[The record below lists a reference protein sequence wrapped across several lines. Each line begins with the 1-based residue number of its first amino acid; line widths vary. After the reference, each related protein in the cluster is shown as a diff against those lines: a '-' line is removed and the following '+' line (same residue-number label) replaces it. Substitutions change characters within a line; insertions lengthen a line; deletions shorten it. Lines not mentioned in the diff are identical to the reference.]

1 MRKGILLVFTMLATL
16 IGCGQ
21 YDDSELKS
29 DINDLKSRMA
39 ALEQQC
45 KNMNENLTSLQA
57 IVDAIQKQDGIVS
70 VTDLPDGQ
78 GYSVKF
84 VSGKVIYLYNGKNGT
99 DGVTPKISV
108 RKDSDGIYYW
118 TVDGDWLMVDGKKVR
133 AVGLDGKDGQSG
145 DDGKD
150 AVTPQ
155 LKIVDGFWYISYD
168 NGKYWTKLGKAT
180 GENGKDGQDG
190 NDGDV
195 FFKSVTVEDGYA
207 VFVMNDSEQTTLR
220 IPIAG
225 VSTVSSIKYVP
236 ESLDGV
242 IKVRYSKNGDKYV
255 PEDIPV
261 KFEILPRSA
270 VEYLVK
276 NWKNTLVA
284 KAVYVAS
291 TRAEIGDFVT
301 MNIKDV
307 VLGKD
312 NILTVTVD
320 ASALDSQFFASNTP
334 MMASLRLTVKVN
346 GDEELSSDYLPLSP
360 LLSYDQIIEYTTVTG
375 EPMDYK
381 NFFRI
386 QRNGSEISL
395 TDSHIGDTWRILVEA
410 RPFEDNLFSC
420 DFNYYYSNS
429 YNDKLK
435 SLSFVA
441 PIELGLLSFHGCRT
455 LVKADLSNVNTENV
469 TNMNSMFSD
478 CRSLVSLDLSGFDTK
493 NVTNMGYMFFSCS
506 GLTSL
511 DLSVFNTN
519 NAKNMRDMFYKC
531 SGLTSLD
538 LSSFDTRN
546 VTDMSSMF
554 GSCSG
559 LTSLDLSSFDTKNV
573 TDMGQMFGS
582 CSGLTSLDL
591 SSFGTKNVTDMGQM
605 FVLCSAF
612 TSLDLSGFD
621 TKNVTD
627 MGSMFD
633 GCSGLTSLDLSGFD
647 TKNVTNMGR
656 MFDGCR
662 GLTSLDLSEFDT
674 RNVTDMSDMFLSC
687 RGLTSLD
694 LSGFDTRKVTDM
706 GSMFDGCSGLT
717 SLDLSG
723 FDTKNVTMMY
733 SMFGGCSGL
742 TNLDLSSFDT
752 RNVTDMSSMFNG
764 CSALARLDLSEFDT
778 RNATNMVYM
787 FDGCSGLTGL
797 DLSGFDTKNV
807 TMMYRMFGGC
817 SALISLDLSGFDTRN
832 VTNMGYM
839 FFDCKSLISLN
850 LSGFDTRKVTY
861 MDAMFYGCTNLK
873 EIIMRGCDKKTI
885 EMISW
890 VKPSGAVIIAD

>member
-1 MRKGILLVFTMLATL
+1 MIYKNQNTMRKGILLIFTVLATL

-29 DINDLKSRMA
+29 DISDLKSRMA
-39 ALEQQC
+39 ALEKQC

-118 TVDGDWLMVDGKKVR
+118 TVDGDWLIVDGKKVR

-145 DDGKD
+145 NDGKD

-242 IKVRYSKNGDKYV
+242 VKVRYSKNGDKYV

-386 QRNGSEISL
+386 QRNGLEISL

-573 TDMGQMFGS
+573 TDMGQMF
-582 CSGLTSLDL
+582 
-591 SSFGTKNVTDMGQM
+591 
-605 FVLCSAF
+605 VLCSAF

-662 GLTSLDLSEFDT
+662 GLTSLDLSE
-674 RNVTDMSDMFLSC
+674 
-687 RGLTSLD
+687 
-694 LSGFDTRKVTDM
+694 
-706 GSMFDGCSGLT
+706 
-717 SLDLSG
+717 
-723 FDTKNVTMMY
+723 
-733 SMFGGCSGL
+733 
-742 TNLDLSSFDT
+742 FDT

-890 VKPSGAVIIAD
+890 VKPSGAVIITD

>member
-1 MRKGILLVFTMLATL
+1 MIYKNQNTMRKGILLIFTMLATL

-39 ALEQQC
+39 ALEKQC

-118 TVDGDWLMVDGKKVR
+118 TVDGDWLIVDGKKVR

-145 DDGKD
+145 NDGKD

-155 LKIVDGFWYISYD
+155 LKIENGFWYISYD
-168 NGKYWTKLGKAT
+168 NGNSWNKLGKAT

-190 NDGDV
+190 DG

-242 IKVRYSKNGDKYV
+242 VKVRYSKNGDKYV

-346 GDEELSSDYLPLSP
+346 GDEELSSAYLPLSP

-395 TDSHIGDTWRILVEA
+395 TDSHVNDTWRILIESL
-410 RPFEDNLFSC
+410 PFEDNLFSC
-420 DFNYYYSNS
+420 DFNNYYSKN

-441 PIELGLLSFHGCRT
+441 PIELGFLSFHGCRT
-455 LVKADLSNVNTENV
+455 LVKADLLNVNTKNV
-469 TNMNSMFSD
+469 TNMRSMFSN
-478 CRSLVSLDLSGFDTK
+478 CSSLVSLDLSGFDTK
-493 NVTNMGYMFFSCS
+493 NVTDMGYMFFKCS
-506 GLTSL
+506 GLSSL

-519 NAKNMRDMFYKC
+519 NATNMEDMFYNC

-546 VTDMSSMF
+546 VTNMSSMF

-559 LTSLDLSSFDTKNV
+559 LT
-573 TDMGQMFGS
+573 G
-582 CSGLTSLDL
+582 
-591 SSFGTKNVTDMGQM
+591 
-605 FVLCSAF
+605 
-612 TSLDLSGFD
+612 
-621 TKNVTD
+621 
-627 MGSMFD
+627 
-633 GCSGLTSLDLSGFD
+633 LDLSGFD
-647 TKNVTNMGR
+647 TKNVTNMR
-656 MFDGCR
+656 SMFSNCSS
-662 GLTSLDLSEFDT
+662 LVSLDLSGFDT
-674 RNVTDMSDMFLSC
+674 RNVTNMGSMFGSC
-687 RGLTSLD
+687 SGLTSLD
-694 LSGFDTRKVTDM
+694 LSGFDTRKVTYMSDM
-706 GSMFDGCSGLT
+706 FQSCSGLT
-717 SLDLSG
+717 GLDLSG

-733 SMFGGCSGL
+733 RMFGGCSGL
-742 TNLDLSSFDT
+742 TSIDLSSFDT
-752 RNVTDMSSMFNG
+752 RNVTNMSSMFDS
-764 CSALARLDLSEFDT
+764 CSGLTGLDLSGFDT

-787 FDGCSGLTGL
+787 FDGCSGLTSL
-797 DLSGFDTKNV
+797 DLSKFDTKNV
-807 TMMYRMFGGC
+807 TSMYRMFGGC

-890 VKPSGAVIIAD
+890 VKPSGAVIITD

>member
-1 MRKGILLVFTMLATL
+1 MRKGILLIFTMLATL

-39 ALEQQC
+39 ALEKQC

-118 TVDGDWLMVDGKKVR
+118 TVDGDWLIVDGKKVR
-133 AVGLDGKDGQSG
+133 SVGLDGKDGK
-145 DDGKD
+145 DGKD

-242 IKVRYSKNGDKYV
+242 VKVRYSKNGDKYV

-519 NAKNMRDMFYKC
+519 NAKNMSLMFYKC

-559 LTSLDLSSFDTKNV
+559 LTSLDLSSFD
-573 TDMGQMFGS
+573 
-582 CSGLTSLDL
+582 
-591 SSFGTKNVTDMGQM
+591 TKNVTDMGQM

-733 SMFGGCSGL
+733 KMFGGCSGL

-787 FDGCSGLTGL
+787 FDGCSGLTG
-797 DLSGFDTKNV
+797 
-807 TMMYRMFGGC
+807 
-817 SALISLDLSGFDTRN
+817 LDLSGFDTRN

-890 VKPSGAVIIAD
+890 VKPSGAVIITD